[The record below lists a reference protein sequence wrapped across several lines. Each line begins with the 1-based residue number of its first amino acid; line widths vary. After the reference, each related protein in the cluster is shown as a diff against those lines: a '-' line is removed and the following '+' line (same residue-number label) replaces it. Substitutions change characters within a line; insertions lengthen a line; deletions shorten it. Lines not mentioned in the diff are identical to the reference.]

1 MDTPKIHDPRFA
13 KALASLRAYEAK
25 TGDKLRMQLQPA
37 ATIGPA
43 SQSQQAN
50 SPNQSGSSAP
60 TNANQALPFTSSA
73 RRHRE
78 QMAIANA
85 TIANAGATFPA
96 TQIPEQ
102 AIPAYGFLRGLWLR
116 VNSSTAGSGSG
127 AVSSADGPFNFF
139 STISVTDPDG
149 APIYQVNSG
158 YTAYLI
164 HKYGGYNRGAGI
176 VDPKLDNFYS
186 GVNATTGNFQFQLWI
201 PLEITMRNGLGA
213 LPNTDSGKQYK
224 LNINTNA
231 STVVYT
237 TAPATTAPSLTITVF
252 IDCWTQPPSQDV
264 LGRNLTRVPPLVGTT
279 QYWSRQGIPVN
290 AGQSNGQ
297 TFGRVGNIVRG
308 WIFVFR
314 TTAGVRIVNTSGNIP
329 TPATLYRDGYNYDII
344 ELNNWLITIA
354 QQYGL
359 TAAADTAGGP
369 DNGVLPYMFI
379 FDLDGGP
386 GNELRGQW
394 WPTLQSSRIE
404 IDGTYGVASTLEI
417 ITNDI
422 APTGDVS
429 NRVLF

>member
-1 MDTPKIHDPRFA
+1 MDTYKFHNPQYAEIAAVA
-13 KALASLRAYEAK
+13 KSAGAV
-25 TGDKLRMQLQPA
+25 MQLQPA

-60 TNANQALPFTSSA
+60 QSGNQPLPFTSSA

-78 QMAIANA
+78 QMALAAAVVGTGTAFAA
-85 TIANAGATFPA
+85 TT
-96 TQIPEQ
+96 IPEQ

-116 VNSSTAGSGSG
+116 VTSTTAGSGGS
-127 AVSSADGPFNFF
+127 AAASADGPWNFF
-139 STISVTDPDG
+139 GLISITDPDG

-158 YTAYLI
+158 YTAYVI
-164 HKYGGYNRGAGI
+164 HKYGGYLNGAGI

-186 GVNATTGNFQFQLWI
+186 GVAAATGNFQFQLWLPI
-201 PLEITMRNGLGA
+201 EITMRNGLGS

-231 STVVYT
+231 STTVYAT
-237 TAPATTAPSLTITVF
+237 PPATTFPVLTVSVF
-252 IDCWTQPPSQDV
+252 IDCWTQPPQQDV

-279 QYWSRQGIPVN
+279 QYWSRQGLPIN
-290 AGQSNGQ
+290 QGQSNGQ

-314 TTAGVRIVNTSGNIP
+314 TSANVRITMASGNIP
-329 TPATLYRDGYNYDII
+329 NPTTLYRDGYNYDVIDF
-344 ELNNWLITIA
+344 NNWLNEIA
-354 QQYGL
+354 LRYGL
-359 TAAADTAGGP
+359 TAAAEAAGGI

-379 FDLDGGP
+379 FDLDNKP
-386 GNELRGQW
+386 GDELRGQW

-404 IDGTYGVASTLEI
+404 LDGVYGVASTLEVL
-417 ITNDI
+417 TCDV